1 MADSHPFAT
10 AGLSQFGGERNI
22 SGEPNTA
29 MKSFLAQYLAHKTG
43 LIDLSDPTKRDSVQ
57 KNGVAGHLLNGLLDK
72 SMQPNLLGKNSAF
85 EGIPAGNNPAPV
97 PAPIDSSPI
106 ADKPGVAPLPPLSSG
121 NAGMDK
127 QLSSFTQPPMDF
139 HNFDTDIASY
149 ANMIDLNEL
158 GDLGSL
164 AGFLA

>member
-10 AGLSQFGGERNI
+10 AGLGQFGADRNYV
-22 SGEPNTA
+22 SGNSNSA
-29 MKSFLAQYLAHKTG
+29 LGSFLAQYLAHKTG

-57 KNGVAGHLLNGLLDK
+57 KNGVAGHLLNGFMDK
-72 SMQPNLLGKNSAF
+72 AVSPNILGKNSAF
-85 EGIPAGNNPAPV
+85 EGIPAGNNPV

-127 QLSSFTQPPMDF
+127 QLSSFMQPQMETHDF
-139 HNFDTDIASY
+139 DKDINKY
-149 ANMIDLNEL
+149 AGMIDLSEL
-158 GDLGSL
+158 GNLGSL
-164 AGFLA
+164 AGFLV

>member
-1 MADSHPFAT
+1 MADSHPFAN
-10 AGLSQFGGERNI
+10 AGLSQFGADRNYA
-22 SGEPNTA
+22 SGNSNPA
-29 MKSFLAQYLAHKTG
+29 MGAFLAQYLAHKTG
-43 LIDLSDPTKRDSVQ
+43 LIDLSDPTQKASIQ
-57 KNGVAGHLLNGLLDK
+57 KNGVAGHLLNGFMDK
-72 SMQPNLLGKNSAF
+72 SIAPQTRNS
-85 EGIPAGNNPAPV
+85 I

-106 ADKPGVAPLPPLSSG
+106 VDNPGVAPLPVIGPLNPTSG

-158 GDLGSL
+158 GDLSSL
-164 AGFLA
+164 VGFLA